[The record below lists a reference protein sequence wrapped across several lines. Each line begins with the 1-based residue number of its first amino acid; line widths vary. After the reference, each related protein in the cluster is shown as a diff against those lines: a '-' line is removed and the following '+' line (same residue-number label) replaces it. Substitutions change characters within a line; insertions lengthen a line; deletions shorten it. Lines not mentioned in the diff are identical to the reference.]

1 MEVYSLNTHL
11 HKYPFLLLL
20 IVDNG
25 SYGSTGD
32 QKTFTNER
40 TSLKEVAIGAGCK
53 NVIECSGEETDGNL
67 KKALAD
73 KDNSYVIISK
83 IQSGNVPIKPIP
95 LNAVTIR
102 DRFRKSIGLVSYL

>member
-1 MEVYSLNTHL
+1 MNMNTL
-11 HKYPFLLLL
+11 ATIGNRAPSNYTLF

-53 NVIECSGEETDGNL
+53 NVMSVLGKKRWKL
-67 KKALAD
+67 KEG
-73 KDNSYVIISK
+73 IS
-83 IQSGNVPIKPIP
+83 
-95 LNAVTIR
+95 
-102 DRFRKSIGLVSYL
+102 